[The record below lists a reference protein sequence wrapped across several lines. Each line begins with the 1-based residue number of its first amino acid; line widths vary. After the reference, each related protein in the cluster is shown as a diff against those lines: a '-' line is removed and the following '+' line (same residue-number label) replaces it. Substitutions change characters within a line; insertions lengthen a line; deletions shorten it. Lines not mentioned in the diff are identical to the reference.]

1 MNVVLAE
8 QCVVCARAVRRVE
21 IVGRVE
27 AVS

>member
-1 MNVVLAE
+1 MSVALA
-8 QCVVCARAVRRVE
+8 QRQLLCAWAMRLVE